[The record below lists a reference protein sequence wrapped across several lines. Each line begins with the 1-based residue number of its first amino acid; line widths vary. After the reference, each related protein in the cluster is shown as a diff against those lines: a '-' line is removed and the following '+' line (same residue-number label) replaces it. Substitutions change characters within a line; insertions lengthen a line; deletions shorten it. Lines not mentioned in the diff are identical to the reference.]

1 MAVFFCL
8 LDSNTRYNFD
18 FKSIRSLN
26 FLSNSIKFNT
36 KSQILWNSSI
46 LKQKERLF
54 YNIFECIRCSGC
66 VFYMFLIKKMLYL
79 HLVKKIKIIN
89 VLF

>member
-8 LDSNTRYNFD
+8 LVSNTRYNFD

-54 YNIFECIRCSGC
+54 YNIFGCILCSGSF
-66 VFYMFLIKKMLYL
+66 FYMFVIKKMLYL

>member
-1 MAVFFCL
+1 MF
-8 LDSNTRYNFD
+8 NP
-18 FKSIRSLN
+18 KSN
-26 FLSNSIKFNT
+26 FLRNSN
-36 KSQILWNSSI
+36 I

-54 YNIFECIRCSGC
+54 YNIFESILCSGC